1 MLQEL
6 TQLHNVFGGAAAVAL
21 PMPRVLTVHWP
32 SSFLNKVVATI
43 SQKISRTPHSEAHAA
58 SNVFGLVPF
67 CCRFAAISS
76 QNMSIWILNLK
87 GFVDV
92 FYSLISESALRTG
105 TSIFLAGTAA
115 DEGIVSFLRKYR
127 ENMQKIGFS
136 QLNVQYYDLVPL
148 IPSAKPLA
156 ALGLR
161 PRVSLRFGLE
171 KSRGNTQTS
180 MHFKIVQKYPCSTFH
195 QRPRQWSEQ

>member
-1 MLQEL
+1 MASILHFYAPVLHWYFMFAPIFGLLAFLRLSLQLEKENSLPQSRIEPQTFNIKPSAFPTVLPSSIGLDSCMMLQEL

-76 QNMSIWILNLK
+76 QNMSI
-87 GFVDV
+87 
-92 FYSLISESALRTG
+92 
-105 TSIFLAGTAA
+105 
-115 DEGIVSFLRKYR
+115 
-127 ENMQKIGFS
+127 
-136 QLNVQYYDLVPL
+136 
-148 IPSAKPLA
+148 
-156 ALGLR
+156 
-161 PRVSLRFGLE
+161 
-171 KSRGNTQTS
+171 
-180 MHFKIVQKYPCSTFH
+180 
-195 QRPRQWSEQ
+195 